1 MHSDSELLT
10 AVDGGIQTIVP
21 LAASAQP
28 QIVYLDFDG
37 ATASYRNAELGVAID
52 NVTVEDSGFDSA
64 AISVIVDALNGQF
77 GDDVVFTSEL
87 PSEGVFS
94 TIYVGVTSAF
104 DEYGSFYGLAETIDS
119 GNQIHDDNAFVL
131 LDSSAPAELVVS
143 VIAHE
148 TEHIVH
154 GMDHG
159 GDGLERYAVINVT
172 GGVPS
177 VNIVVNN
184 DMMNVY
190 IGGLA
195 MLTTVNGGGVMHV
208 YNGGQA
214 INTTVNQGGS
224 MEVYNTGQANGT
236 TVNQG
241 GSMAVYSAGMA
252 FNTTVNAA
260 GAMSVYSGGTANITT
275 IDFAQMLVLIGGTVN
290 GTIIING
297 GMMGMGGGTA
307 NGTTISGGRMDV
319 YNYAIA
325 TSTTLNGAMLY
336 NHYEKGELHV
346 ESHGTATYTTV
357 NDGGNLQVC
366 SGGTANITSV
376 NGGGEMYVSKG
387 GVATSTTVRDGW
399 MYVSSGGTA
408 TNTTVN
414 NSGLIMVSDAT
425 ANGTTVNSGG
435 LLVIINGMHSGSL
448 QIADD
453 EGVVAESGAT
463 IDFTVAAQKDRNIPI
478 VNHYDYIDFIGPH
491 TFTITVSGE
500 EADGRYA
507 LAGNASTFNS
517 TVTVKTTSGAALG
530 TLTVGG
536 SFTSD
541 KTIYSLAIYNQ
552 TLFLDAY
559 NALLTNVKSQTNGNG
574 AVIDWSGDGTMVWSH
589 DYDARLSN
597 GAGVVAMDGLAASGL
612 ELLNLPA
619 GDMAVSVKPVKSDV
633 WTALDALKIPDISDA
648 AAVSGVGNGM
658 AEVMFARGTSVWGG
672 QYVARHVGGGWSGA
686 RPEVALA
693 GRNVLEDIFIGSED
707 ATLLLLTDDAN
718 GDAVFL
724 EDVCSAFPDGV
735 GVSARVAKID
745 EIRAGAGDDVVD
757 LTSQRFSHV
766 GDGMTVRGGL
776 GDDVIWAAGGNSMLF
791 GDAGDDWIVGSA
803 GNDIIVGGIG
813 DDRLH
818 GGGGSDIFCFCAD
831 WGHDTVEQFAS
842 GAVTLWFAE
851 GDESKW
857 DNSSLTYAD
866 GDNSVTVTGVDSV
879 TLLFGNADGRHASLL
894 AAGAF
899 DAFTSERIFEERGM
913 LA

>member
-1 MHSDSELLT
+1 MYSDSELLT
-10 AVDGGIQTIVP
+10 AMDSGIQTVVP
-21 LAASAQP
+21 LAASAP

-37 ATASYRNAELGVAID
+37 ANASYCNRDLGIAID
-52 NVTVEDSGFDSA
+52 NVAVDDSGFDSA
-64 AISVIVDALNGQF
+64 TISVIVDALNGQF

-119 GNQIHDDNAFVL
+119 GNHIHDDNAFVL
-131 LDSSAPAELVVS
+131 LDSTATTQMVVS

-159 GDGLERYAVINVT
+159 GEGLDRFAVINVT
-172 GGVPS
+172 GGVPTAG
-177 VNIVVNN
+177 VVFGNEE
-184 DMMNVY
+184 MNVY
-190 IGGLA
+190 NYGMA
-195 MLTTVNGGGVMHV
+195 YYTTVNKNGMVYVYSNGKTYNTIVNYGGHINV
-208 YNGGQA
+208 YATGMAQDTTLDGGYMLISSGGIA
-214 INTTVNQGGS
+214 TITTVNSGGK
-224 MEVYNTGQANGT
+224 MEVST
-236 TVNQG
+236 
-241 GSMAVYSAGMA
+241 
-252 FNTTVNAA
+252 
-260 GAMSVYSGGTANITT
+260 
-275 IDFAQMLVLIGGTVN
+275 
-290 GTIIING
+290 G
-297 GMMGMGGGTA
+297 GM
-307 NGTTISGGRMDV
+307 
-319 YNYAIA
+319 
-325 TSTTLNGAMLY
+325 
-336 NHYEKGELHV
+336 
-346 ESHGTATYTTV
+346 ATYTTV
-357 NDGGNLQVC
+357 NDGYMLVREGGTANGTVMIGGRMYVNY
-366 SGGTANITSV
+366 GGTANITTVSGDIEMVV
-376 NGGGEMYVSKG
+376 NGGT
-387 GVATSTTVRDGW
+387 ANNTTL
-399 MYVSSGGTA
+399 SGGTMYVDNQGQANSTTLVLDCFMYVNNGGLA

-414 NSGLIMVSDAT
+414 GGGMYVFIGGLAT
-425 ANGTTVNSGG
+425 NTTVNGG
-435 LLVIINGMHSGSL
+435 GMHVTANCTAKNTTVNNGGQMGISKGGAHGGSL
-448 QIADD
+448 QIADG
-453 EGVVAESGAT
+453 GVVSAHSSAV
-463 IDFTVAAQKDRNIPI
+463 IDFTVAEQEDRNNAL
-478 VNHYDYIDFIGPH
+478 VNRYDYIRGTPS
-491 TFTITVSGE
+491 FTITLRGDE
-500 EADGRYA
+500 EYGKYA
-507 LAGNASTFNS
+507 LAGYASAFHS
-517 TVTVKTTSGAALG
+517 TVTVKTTSGTLLG

-536 SFTSD
+536 SFISD
-541 KTIYSLAIYNQ
+541 KTIYSLAIDNQ
-552 TLFLDAY
+552 TLFFDAY
-559 NALLTNVKSQTNGNG
+559 NTLLTNVKCETDGNST
-574 AVIDWSGDGTMVWSH
+574 VVDWSDDGTMECSR

-597 GAGVVAMDGLAASGL
+597 GTGVLAVDGLAASGL

-619 GDMAVSVKPVKSDV
+619 GEMAVSVKPGKSDV
-633 WTALDALKIPDISDA
+633 WTALDALKIPDVSDG
-648 AAVSGVGNGM
+648 AAVMSCVVNGM
-658 AEVMFARGTSVWGG
+658 AEAMFARGTSVWGG

-776 GDDVIWAAGGNSMLF
+776 GDDVIWAAGNGGMLF
-791 GDAGDDWIVGSA
+791 GDAGDDWIVGSG
-803 GNDIIVGGIG
+803 GNDVIVGGIG

-842 GAVTLWFAE
+842 GSVTLWFEE

-866 GDNSVTVTGVDSV
+866 GDNSVTVTGVESV
-879 TLLFGNADGRHASLL
+879 TLLFGNADRRHSSLL

-899 DAFTSERIFEERGM
+899 DAFTSEKIFEERGM